1 MKAWELPYPELDLED
16 DVVLLPV
23 GSTEQH
29 GPHLPLGTDHMI
41 ALELALRASEE
52 TGAPVY
58 PAVPYGVSRHHMGFP
73 GTVSLRTETMIAVL
87 RDVHRS
93 LLHHGALC
101 TFVVNGH
108 GGNEPALGAVTEEEE
123 RFHWVSWWKLA
134 PTEELD
140 TDWGG
145 HADELE
151 TSVAMYLFPDLVR
164 DEEAVKDG
172 RPTEVWEYPDFHEIS
187 ETGVKGD
194 PTAADPGK
202 GERIVKEVVGKLC
215 EIIEELRERYRR
227 RAAP

>member
-1 MKAWELPYPELDLED
+1 VKAWELPYPEVDVEG
-16 DVVLLPV
+16 DVVLVPV

-41 ALELALRASEE
+41 ATEIALRVSEE
-52 TGAPVY
+52 TGAPLY
-58 PAVPYGVSRHHMGFP
+58 PAVPYGVSKHHMGFP
-73 GTVSLRTETMIAVL
+73 ATVSLRTETMIELL
-87 RDVHRS
+87 RDIHRS
-93 LLHHGALC
+93 LLYHGALC

-134 PTEELD
+134 PTDVLE

-151 TSVAMYLFPDLVR
+151 TSVAMYLFPELVKEGEVVR
-164 DEEAVKDG
+164 DG

-194 PTAADPGK
+194 ATVASPEKGK
-202 GERIVKEVVGKLC
+202 KIVESVVEKISG
-215 EIIEELRERYRR
+215 IVEELRERYG
-227 RAAP
+227 